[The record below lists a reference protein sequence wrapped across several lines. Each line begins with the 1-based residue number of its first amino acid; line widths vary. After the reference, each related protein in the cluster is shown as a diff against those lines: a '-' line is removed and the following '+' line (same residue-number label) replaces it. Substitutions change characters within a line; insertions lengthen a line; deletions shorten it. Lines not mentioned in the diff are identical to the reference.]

1 MDQLAE
7 RGGARGACSILIIV
21 FYIQSGM
28 ILSVFENG
36 RGGVQNIKKN
46 NRNERNGKDKE
57 KENVEDEK
65 DKCRIWLN
73 LSVSSAQLFLRIYL
87 ISNKL

>member
-1 MDQLAE
+1 M
-7 RGGARGACSILIIV
+7 GGGGSKILRKTTE
-21 FYIQSGM
+21 Q
-28 ILSVFENG
+28 
-36 RGGVQNIKKN
+36 
-46 NRNERNGKDKE
+46 RNGKDKE
-57 KENVEDEK
+57 KENVENEK